1 MVECSMLLYAS
12 KRQSSIC
19 HHNGNSKARHAYL
32 STCGHFGYFPFLLL
46 SNMEK
51 KQSGE
56 RGRGGR
62 RKFFLIFTQIDLKR
76 DQGREEEEGGGG
88 DRRWKTLLLLPP
100 RNITVHVRIRMCGD
114 GGGKFTM
121 CKAGTFMR
129 ICWPAV
135 RSRAKAADAVSR
147 ETLESTLISIKQN

>member
-1 MVECSMLLYAS
+1 
-12 KRQSSIC
+12 
-19 HHNGNSKARHAYL
+19 
-32 STCGHFGYFPFLLL
+32 
-46 SNMEK
+46 MEK

-56 RGRGGR
+56 RGRGGG

-100 RNITVHVRIRMCGD
+100 RNITVHGRMCGD
-114 GGGKFTM
+114 GVGKFTM
-121 CKAGTFMR
+121 CIAGTFMR

-135 RSRAKAADAVSR
+135 RSRAKTAYVVSW
-147 ETLESTLISIKQN
+147 ETFE